1 LTDDRAIG
9 QVVVV
14 RKASFST
21 ESADSGLSL
30 TAELTDNFKLQRR
43 QIRIRRDQPHVA
55 GAFKIDLQSR
65 AAATA
70 FGADHHAFA
79 EPGMADALAEFDRSF
94 FLQECG

>member
-1 LTDDRAIG
+1 M
-9 QVVVV
+9 
-14 RKASFST
+14 
-21 ESADSGLSL
+21 ADSGLSL